1 MTRGKFALLAWSIL
15 VAGVQATNAAQCEP
29 EKASQK
35 YPGAAAKVVRV
46 GVNPVYPPFS
56 FNDPKDLSRLTGLEV
71 DVIESVMRCAGF
83 RFEFVKGPQAGLY
96 PALFGGSLDLIVGN
110 VFIRPDRAEK
120 AGFVLFMQNGQ
131 SLVVR
136 KGNPK
141 GVRTTTD
148 MCGLSATGAFDGSSA
163 LMVQTI
169 SKACVDNGKAAITW
183 VPAADQEPAY
193 RSLGNDRVDM
203 VMDGAASAALRINSA
218 EGKVFEVPF
227 TIQSGVKSGVM
238 TAKGNTELLGA
249 VGDGLRVLQDD
260 GHLKALMV
268 QYGLKEEWLVP
279 VEVRP

>member
-1 MTRGKFALLAWSIL
+1 MTYIRVAFAAL
-15 VAGVQATNAAQCEP
+15 VMLTAGLQAPDAAQCEP
-29 EKASQK
+29 EKVVQK
-35 YPGAAAKVVRV
+35 YPVTARKVVKV

-56 FNDPKDLSRLTGLEV
+56 FNDPTDMSRLTGLEV
-71 DVIESVMRCAGF
+71 NIIENVMSCAGL
-83 RFEFVKGPQAGLY
+83 RFEYVQGPQAGLY

-120 AGFVLFMQNGQ
+120 AGFVLFMRNGQ

-141 GVRTTTD
+141 GIKATTD
-148 MCGLSATGAFDGSSA
+148 MCGLSASGAFDGSSA
-163 LMVQTI
+163 LMVHAI
-169 SKACVDNGKAAITW
+169 SKTCVDAGKPAITW
-183 VPAADQEPAY
+183 LPAADQEPAY
-193 RSLGNDRVDM
+193 RSLGNGRVDM

-238 TAKGNTELLGA
+238 TSKGNTELLGA
-249 VGDGLRVLQDD
+249 VGDGLRVLQD
-260 GHLKALMV
+260 GGRLKAMMA
-268 QYGLKEEWLVP
+268 QYGLQEDWLVP